1 MNEPPHAPMAEKA
14 VLSCMMRDPQMF
26 ARAASEGI
34 DADALHLPAHKLILT
49 AIREAID
56 EKQLD
61 GDEICVTTMI
71 QKASLEGTLERMGG
85 PGVIADIWTYTA
97 SPQGWSQWCEI
108 LRECKTRRI
117 ALQAAESLGDAADA
131 EDAIKRATDALEA
144 MRGAFTA
151 KTRSVRSRDAC
162 EDFISRYQAAYDGD
176 PTAAGVPTGIGE
188 IDAITSGAK
197 PGELWVVGGPSSSGK
212 SALMYQIGAEFL
224 GAGKTVAIF
233 SAELM
238 AHEIIG
244 RIVCLRARVP
254 YSVIT
259 TPVDGE
265 VTKMDLDRVQ
275 RAVREVAGMP
285 LWLDAS
291 GNQSIETIT
300 GECERIR
307 DVEGHIDLI
316 VADYIQIIRGR
327 RERGDSR
334 EQEIA
339 SISGGLKQL
348 AKVMGCPVLSGT
360 QLNDSGQTR
369 ESRAIEQ
376 DADVLM
382 MISDAGL
389 KMHKVRNGA
398 RGEVLPLELDGEN
411 QRFRYF
417 QP

>member
-1 MNEPPHAPMAEKA
+1 LHRHPSA
-14 VLSCMMRDPQMF
+14 
-26 ARAASEGI
+26 ARGAGG
-34 DADALHLPAHKLILT
+34 
-49 AIREAID
+49 
-56 EKQLD
+56 QL
-61 GDEICVTTMI
+61 G
-71 QKASLEGTLERMGG
+71 QHGRAGRNRGNR
-85 PGVIADIWTYTA
+85 
-97 SPQGWSQWCEI
+97 GWSQWCEI

-117 ALQAAESLGDAADA
+117 AIQAADSLGEAADA

-162 EDFISRYQAAYDGD
+162 ADFIQRYQASYEGD

-212 SALMYQIGAEFL
+212 SALMYQVGAEFL

-259 TPVDGE
+259 TPTEGE
-265 VTKMDLDRVQ
+265 VTKIDLDRVQ
-275 RAVREVAGMP
+275 RAVREVSAMP

-291 GNQSIETIT
+291 GNQSIDTIA

-307 DVEGHIDLI
+307 DIEGRLDLH

-339 SISGGLKQL
+339 SISGGLKKL
-348 AKVMGCPVLSGT
+348 AKAMGCPVLSGT

-382 MISDAGL
+382 LISDAGL
-389 KMHKVRNGA
+389 KMHKVRNGK
-398 RGEVLPLELDGEN
+398 RGEVLPLELDGAN

>member
-1 MNEPPHAPMAEKA
+1 MNEIPHAPIAEKSI
-14 VLSCMMRDPQMF
+14 LSCILHDPRMLP
-26 ARAASEGI
+26 RAAAEGI
-34 DADALHLPAHKLILT
+34 DREAFHIPAHRLILA
-49 AIREAID
+49 AIRDAID
-56 EKQLD
+56 EGQMD
-61 GDEICVTTMI
+61 GEEICIATLV
-71 QKASLEGTLERMGG
+71 QRAALEGNLASMGG
-85 PGVIADIWTYTA
+85 PAAIAEIAGYA
-97 SPQGWSQWCEI
+97 FSPAGWSQWCEI

-117 ALQAAESLGDAADA
+117 AIQAADSLGEAVDA

-162 EDFISRYQAAYDGD
+162 ADFIQRYQASYEGD

-188 IDAITSGAK
+188 IDAITGGAK

-224 GAGKTVAIF
+224 GQGKTVAIF

-259 TPVDGE
+259 TPTEGE
-265 VTKMDLDRVQ
+265 VTKIDLDRVQ
-275 RAVREVAGMP
+275 RAVREVSTMP

-291 GNQSIETIT
+291 GNQSIDTIA

-307 DVEGHIDLI
+307 DIEGRLDLI
-316 VADYIQIIRGR
+316 VADYIQIIKGR

-348 AKVMGCPVLSGT
+348 AKAMGCPVLSGT
-360 QLNDSGQTR
+360 QLNDNGQTR

-382 MISDAGL
+382 LISDAGL
-389 KMHKVRNGA
+389 KMHKVRNGK
-398 RGEVLPLELDGEN
+398 RGEVLPLELDGAN